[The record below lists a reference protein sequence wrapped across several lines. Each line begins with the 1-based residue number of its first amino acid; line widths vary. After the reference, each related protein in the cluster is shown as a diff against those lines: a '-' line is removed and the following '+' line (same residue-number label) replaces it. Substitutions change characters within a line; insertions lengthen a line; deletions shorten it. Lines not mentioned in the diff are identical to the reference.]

1 MGDSGICREQLGVED
16 APGVG
21 AREVAGLGDGVE
33 GLAEGGGV
41 DGEVVDGFMLGGG
54 DVGVV
59 GREGEHGLDGAG
71 VGGCETFALLLM
83 YLC

>member
-1 MGDSGICREQLGVED
+1 MRDAGVGREQLGVED

-41 DGEVVDGFMLGGG
+41 DREVVDGFVLGGG

-59 GREGEHGLDGAG
+59 VREGEHGLHRAG
-71 VGGCETFALLLM
+71 VGGCEAFALLSM
-83 YLC
+83 QLC